1 MTSGKSSSIDES
13 VPEMTEPLRRNSPLG
28 DTVKWVGFAAGPLL
42 AFLTLVFLPEQFAVF
57 SEASTEVPAGVG
69 SAGVGSP
76 VAGQS
81 QMEMVPFTWAGR
93 ATFAVLVWMAVW
105 WLTETLDIR
114 VTALLPVV
122 VFPLLG
128 VANIAETCAPYA
140 DPLVF
145 LYLGGFLI
153 ALSMQRWGLG
163 KRIALMTL
171 SVVGTSARSMVGGF
185 MLVTAVLSAFVS
197 NTATT
202 AMMLPIALSVIE
214 LLRTKSSKAD
224 DSSGE
229 ADRFATC
236 LLLAI
241 AYAASVGGITTIIG
255 TPPNAF
261 LVGFLRD
268 KISPEYRLDLTFF
281 QWLPIGL
288 SVSVIFLPTMYW
300 LLTTVLFPLR
310 RFNLS
315 EGNQLVRDE
324 LRRLG
329 PVQRGEWITL
339 GVFAVVV
346 ILWLTRPLLSQLVIP
361 LSGEVGGRVVRPFAN
376 LSDPLIAM
384 FGAVLLF
391 AIPVDARTR
400 TFTMDWQTA
409 SRVPWGILIL
419 FGGGLSL
426 AAAIG
431 SNGVA
436 EYLGSLVAD
445 FAGLSPLLIVLVV
458 TISVVFLTELTSN
471 AATTASLVPVLA
483 ALAGGL
489 EVHPYL
495 LVFPASIAA
504 SCAFMLPVA
513 TPPNAIVFGSGA
525 ISVHQMARSGLLLN
539 LIAVGLIT
547 LITYL
552 VIIPWLGIT
561 PVPAAAA
568 A

>member
-1 MTSGKSSSIDES
+1 MSRLPTRTVLI
-13 VPEMTEPLRRNSPLG
+13 G
-28 DTVKWVGFAAGPLL
+28 DTVKWIGFAAGPLL
-42 AFLTLVFLPEQFAVF
+42 AALTLFLLPEQFATYSLGDAATSVPTPP
-57 SEASTEVPAGVG
+57 STVPTDTIVEGTTE
-69 SAGVGSP
+69 P
-76 VAGQS
+76 MQI
-81 QMEMVPFTWAGR
+81 VPFTWAGR

-128 VANIAETCAPYA
+128 IADIRDTCAPYA
-140 DPLVF
+140 HPLVF

-171 SVVGTSARSMVGGF
+171 AVVGTSARSMVGGF
-185 MLVTAVLSAFVS
+185 MLVTAFLSAFVS

-214 LLRTKSSKAD
+214 LLRARD
-224 DSSGE
+224 DSSE
-229 ADRFATC
+229 STLELSDRFATC
-236 LLLAI
+236 LLLSI
-241 AYAASVGGITTIIG
+241 AYAASIGGISTIIG

-268 KISPEYRLDLTFF
+268 QIAPGYRQELTFLR
-281 QWLPIGL
+281 WLPIGL
-288 SVSVIFLPTMYW
+288 SVTVVFLPIVYW
-300 LLTTVLFPLR
+300 MLTSVLFPLR
-310 RFNLS
+310 RMNLS
-315 EGNQLVRDE
+315 AGNQLVRGE

-339 GVFAVVV
+339 GIFVLVVT
-346 ILWLTRPLLSQLVIP
+346 LWLIRPLLAPMEIP
-361 LSGEVGGRVVRPFAN
+361 FGEGEQRQVVRPFEN

-391 AIPVDARTR
+391 AIPVDPRHRA
-400 TFTMDWQTA
+400 FTMDWQTA
-409 SRVPWGILIL
+409 TRVPWGILIL

-426 AAAIG
+426 ASAIG
-431 SNGVA
+431 NNGVA

-445 FAGLSPLLIVLVV
+445 FAGLPPLLIVLMVAA
-458 TISVVFLTELTSN
+458 SVVFLTELTSN

-483 ALAGGL
+483 ALASGL
-489 EVHPYL
+489 NIHPYL
-495 LVFPASIAA
+495 LIFPASIAA

-525 ISVHQMARSGLLLN
+525 ISVQQMARAGLLLN
-539 LIAVGLIT
+539 LLAVGLIT
-547 LITYL
+547 LVTYF
-552 VIIPWLGIT
+552 VIIPWLNIEAN
-561 PVPAAAA
+561 PPM
-568 A
+568 